1 MDVAEFGARARA
13 WLAEQVSA
21 GAVPLDWG
29 PILPGPLTDEGRAW
43 QRRIYDAGFA
53 GIDWP
58 EEYGGRGL
66 TPDHTQA
73 WREAAAEVEAPAVLN
88 MVGLVLTAGALL
100 TFGTDEQKAA
110 HLPQTVT
117 GDRVWCQM
125 FSEPDAGSDLA
136 ALTTKAERDGDVWRV
151 NGRKVWTSAGHAA
164 DWGILM
170 ARTKSLSE
178 APKHEGIS
186 FFVVDMHTPG
196 LVTRP
201 LRQMTGSAEFDEV
214 TLDDVQLP
222 ADALLG
228 PEHGGWGV
236 AMAALTRERGFIGG
250 GAKALQRRLDALL
263 DDRESNASVDRRLA
277 AYTRGRT
284 LQFLAQRQGPTASVA
299 SSLAKLGLAELA
311 MELASVRASKA
322 ADMLHTPASDSLL
335 TAPGA
340 RLGGGTSEVQRN
352 IIGERLLGLPREPK
366 SG

>member
-1 MDVAEFGARARA
+1 MDVDAFAAAARS
-13 WLAEQVSA
+13 WLADQKAASA
-21 GAVPLDWG
+21 LPTDWG
-29 PILPGPLTDEGRAW
+29 AILPGPITDLGREW
-43 QRRIYDAGFA
+43 QRRLYDAGFA

-66 TPDHTQA
+66 TPEHTMA
-73 WREAAAEVEAPAVLN
+73 WGEAAAEVEAPAVLN

-100 TFGTDEQKAA
+100 TFGTHEQKST
-110 HLPQTVT
+110 HLPLTVT
-117 GDRVWCQM
+117 GERVWCQM

-136 ALTTKAERDGDVWRV
+136 SLTTKAERDGETWRV
-151 NGRKVWTSAGHAA
+151 NGRKVWTSAGNAA

-170 ARTKSLSE
+170 ARTKSLSA

-186 FFVVDMHTPG
+186 FFLVDMLTPG
-196 LVTRP
+196 LQTRP

-214 TLDDVQLP
+214 TLDEVELP

-236 AMAALTRERGFIGG
+236 AMGALTRERGFIGA
-250 GAKALQRRLDALL
+250 GAKALQSRLEALL
-263 DDRESNASVDRRLA
+263 AHQSRSRVETDRRVA
-277 AYTRGRT
+277 AYATGRT
-284 LQFLAQRQGPTASVA
+284 LALLSQRQGPTASVA

-311 MELASVRASKA
+311 MELAAVRATSA
-322 ADMLHTPASDSLL
+322 ADMLRSPASDAVVG
-335 TAPGA
+335 APGA

-366 SG
+366 